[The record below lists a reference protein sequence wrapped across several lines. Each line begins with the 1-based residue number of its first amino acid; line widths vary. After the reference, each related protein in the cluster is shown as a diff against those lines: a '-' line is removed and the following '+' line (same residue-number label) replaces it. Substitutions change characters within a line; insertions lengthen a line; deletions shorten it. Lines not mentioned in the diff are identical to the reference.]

1 MHEQKTKIEE
11 KTTSKKGSKNI
22 ELFSKL
28 QSELANNIVGMR
40 SIFRQIVICF
50 LCDGHVLVE
59 GVPGIAKTSIVRE
72 FAKAIRLSFS
82 RIQFSPDLLPA
93 DITGT
98 MIYNQKKGE
107 FYMHKG
113 PIFASIIMADEI
125 NRAPSKVQSALL
137 EAMQEKQITVWEKS
151 YPLPQPFMVLATQN
165 PLEQEGTYPLPEAQ
179 LDRFMMKVTVGYP
192 SKEEELKILQKK
204 LAPTTV
210 ETKGVWS
217 KAEIN
222 SLKKE
227 IAKVYVDDSIAKYI
241 VNIARATRNAPFAKN
256 SKELVLNGVSPR
268 AAIFLL
274 RAAKANAYLHG
285 MDFVSSDDVKEVASN
300 ILSHRIILSYQSI
313 SKGMTPEIYIRK
325 ILEFVESP

>member
-1 MHEQKTKIEE
+1 
-11 KTTSKKGSKNI
+11 
-22 ELFSKL
+22 
-28 QSELANNIVGMR
+28 
-40 SIFRQIVICF
+40 
-50 LCDGHVLVE
+50 
-59 GVPGIAKTSIVRE
+59 
-72 FAKAIRLSFS
+72 
-82 RIQFSPDLLPA
+82 
-93 DITGT
+93 
-98 MIYNQKKGE
+98 
-107 FYMHKG
+107 MHKG

-217 KAEIN
+217 KSDIN

-256 SKELVLNGVSPR
+256 SKELILNGVSPR